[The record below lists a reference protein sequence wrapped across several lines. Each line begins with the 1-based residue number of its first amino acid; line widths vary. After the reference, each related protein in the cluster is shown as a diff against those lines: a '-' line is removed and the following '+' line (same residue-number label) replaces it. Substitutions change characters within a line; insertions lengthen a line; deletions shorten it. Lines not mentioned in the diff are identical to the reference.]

1 MICEY
6 LFLLEDLLSEAN
18 FEFDDGLLVND
29 PILWSA
35 VVDEEF
41 LVVNLYS
48 FASFDIAHESAEKER
63 VQVRLLYLL
72 EGLCLSLV
80 CSLILLISCPN
91 WRNSKNLYW
100 LGGGRVNLDISRVE
114 INAAEERSRVLDIEL
129 VLLELEDLIFV
140 HIEIGILLKERFYRG
155 FKNGGARIIKATQG
169 H

>member
-48 FASFDIAHESAEKER
+48 FASFDVAHEPAEKER

-72 EGLCLSLV
+72 KGLCLSLV
-80 CSLILLISCPN
+80 CSLILLISRPN
-91 WRNSKNLYW
+91 WRNSKHLHW
-100 LGGGRVNLDISRVE
+100 LGGGRVNLDISRVQV
-114 INAAEERSRVLDIEL
+114 NAAEERSRVLNIEL
-129 VLLELEDLIFV
+129 VLLEL
-140 HIEIGILLKERFYRG
+140 
-155 FKNGGARIIKATQG
+155 
-169 H
+169 